1 MPDDFADS
9 EWEESSDAYVD
20 IIFERPPKSPVS
32 KSPAS
37 KTSPRDKPAQKARD
51 PVQFKDYCEQVERR
65 FTDFFQRQD
74 EVLRAQ
80 KEVRQEKPLAFT
92 FEPESFTSTKGKKSP
107 AAETQKRKSPA
118 PAATFQ
124 RPKTAKP
131 SEPPQELPPRMQE
144 IFNESLRA
152 NQPPPPPPKPFEMRR
167 PSESTNQ
174 IARDRTTCKIEVLF
188 GPERQ
193 LNESKLRALLRRF
206 AIIDAQLVQRV
217 EDVVRIDDD
226 SFDAERL
233 KSLLIGAVTETDK
246 SKLARKIKPLVVAAL
261 SNMKP
266 VFLYTRAK
274 QPPRYPEQ
282 STKRQPS
289 PPQQQEAP
297 PPRVSR
303 SSENYEAGQTAP
315 RKETYQRKQKKVS
328 PKKTKPTGA
337 KYFPGFYDNLDFYTN
352 NPKTIP
358 RH

>member
-1 MPDDFADS
+1 MPDSFADS
-9 EWEESSDAYVD
+9 EGEESSDAYVD
-20 IIFERPPKSPVS
+20 IIFERPQKSPVS
-32 KSPAS
+32 KTPPREKPAP
-37 KTSPRDKPAQKARD
+37 KPRDPNH
-51 PVQFKDYCEQVERR
+51 FKDYCEQVGRR

-80 KEVRQEKPLAFT
+80 KEVRQEKPLSFT
-92 FEPESFTSTKGKKSP
+92 FEPESFTSPKGKKSP
-107 AAETQKRKSPA
+107 APETQKKKAPA

-124 RPKTAKP
+124 RPKNTKP
-131 SEPPQELPPRMQE
+131 NEPQQELPPRMQE
-144 IFNESLRA
+144 IFNESLRV

-167 PSESTNQ
+167 PSESTTQ
-174 IARDRTTCKIEVLF
+174 IARDRNACKIDVLF

-206 AIIDAQLVQRV
+206 AIIEAQLVQRV
-217 EDVVRIDDD
+217 ADAVRVDDD

-233 KSLLIGAVTETDK
+233 KNLLIGAVNETDK
-246 SKLARKIKPLVVAAL
+246 SKLARRIKPLVVAAL

-266 VFLYTRAK
+266 VFLYTRAR
-274 QPPRYPEQ
+274 PAPRYPEQ
-282 STKRQPS
+282 ATQRQPS
-289 PPQQQEAP
+289 PQQETQ

-303 SSENYEAGQTAP
+303 SSENYEAGQTVP
-315 RKETYQRKQKKVS
+315 RKETQKQKKVS

-337 KYFPGFYDNLDFYTN
+337 NYFPGFYDNLDFYTN